1 MFDAKLLNIL
11 LQAVQ
16 KFLSKIVTKY
26 NHDNVIKQQPSL
38 NSSLAAIPDY
48 TNEVFSELLP
58 EMPKSPFDINESIG
72 DKYGDIAD
80 LLFSDDV
87 KELRSIPIE
96 EQLYRTVLKKTYG
109 GYHISPQENINGIRR
124 LVQN

>member
-1 MFDAKLLNIL
+1 MRR
-11 LQAVQ
+11 
-16 KFLSKIVTKY
+16 
-26 NHDNVIKQQPSL
+26 QPSF
-38 NSSLAAIPDY
+38 NSTAENTLPDYSVNDY
-48 TNEVFSELLP
+48 TNEVFSDLLP
-58 EMPKSPFDINESIG
+58 EMPESPFDINESIG
-72 DKYGDIAD
+72 DKYGGIAD

-124 LVQN
+124 QVL

>member
-1 MFDAKLLNIL
+1 MAIEIPHS
-11 LQAVQ
+11 QP
-16 KFLSKIVTKY
+16 TKY

-87 KELRSIPIE
+87 REMIPIE
-96 EQLYRTVLKKTYG
+96 PQDQLYRTVLKKTYG
-109 GYHISPQENINGIRR
+109 NSGISPHENIQGKYYLALACTEIFTG
-124 LVQN
+124 LWTTA

>member
-1 MFDAKLLNIL
+1 M
-11 LQAVQ
+11 
-16 KFLSKIVTKY
+16 TKY
-26 NHDNVIKQQPSL
+26 NHDNVMRQQPSF
-38 NSSLAAIPDY
+38 NSTAENTLPDYSVNDY

-58 EMPKSPFDINESIG
+58 EMPESPFDINESIG
-72 DKYGDIAD
+72 DKYGGIAD

-124 LVQN
+124 QVL